1 MRVSMTNLQSPQQ
14 VRRTPAVRCLL
25 PLLFAF
31 VAGCGGRLATPATQP
46 SLQKFEYHAL
56 KLGSDFNLIFYAADK
71 PSADAAA
78 DAVWARVDQLD
89 LVYSDYNP
97 ESELSRLARRT
108 HDGPMA
114 EPVPVSDNLWKLLRL
129 SYDAA
134 ERTGGAFDIT
144 VGPYVQLWRRSRRQ
158 QQLPSPERLAE
169 AKTSVGWR
177 LMKLDDPKH
186 TVQLLAPKM
195 RLDLGGIA
203 GGYIADDVL
212 RLLRGRGINRAIVD
226 SSGDLAL
233 GDPPPDR
240 AGWRVAIRDLTE
252 PSKTAEYI
260 EVANCG
266 VSTSGDT
273 YRFVEIDG
281 VRYSHIVDP
290 ATGLGLTHRIG
301 VTTVAP
307 DGVTADW
314 VTKPVSVWGSEKGIA
329 FVETMRREPG
339 MQRLAAR
346 VTRVDGERATV
357 VTSGGYQQLK
367 ILSATTPAA
376 SSRAQ

>member
-1 MRVSMTNLQSPQQ
+1 MRW
-14 VRRTPAVRCLL
+14 LL
-25 PLLFAF
+25 PSILAF
-31 VAGCGGRLATPATQP
+31 VAGCGGRPTTPTTQP
-46 SLQKFEYHAL
+46 SQQKFEYHAL

-71 PSADAAA
+71 PSADAAV
-78 DAVWARVDQLD
+78 DAVWSRVDQLD

-97 ESELSRLARRT
+97 ESELSKLARRT

-114 EPVPVSDNLWKLLRL
+114 EPVQVSDDLWKLLRL
-129 SYDAA
+129 SHDVA

-177 LMKLDDPKH
+177 LMKLDDDKH

-212 RLLRGRGINRAIVD
+212 RLLRSRGINRAIVD

-233 GDPPPDR
+233 GDPPLGR
-240 AGWRVAIRDLTE
+240 SGWRVAIRDLTE

-266 VSTSGDT
+266 ISTSGDT

-290 ATGLGLTHRIG
+290 STGLGLTRRIG

-307 DGVTADW
+307 DGATADW
-314 VTKPVSVWGSEKGIA
+314 VTKPVSVWGPEKGIA
-329 FVETMRREPG
+329 FVEAMRREPG

-346 VTRVDGERATV
+346 ITTADGERVKV
-357 VTSGGYQQLK
+357 VASAGYTGL
-367 ILSATTPAA
+367 AVPTAPAP
-376 SSRAQ
+376 